1 LPGLGQISFDQLKDS
16 YYEQAAGLMD
26 GGVDLLQVETAQDLL
41 QIKAALVA
49 IFKAQK
55 EKSKKLA
62 VMVTVTVDSSGR
74 MVLGTDML
82 TLITV
87 SFQFPLFLLGLNCG
101 DGPQTMVE
109 ALRIL
114 KKNSPFLISALP
126 NAGARPSKT
135 ENISMI
141 FLQRGWPQKSKDLS
155 RRSG

>member
-1 LPGLGQISFDQLKDS
+1 LFRLNWSGEKLPGLGQISFDQLKDS

-82 TLITV
+82 TLITSLS
-87 SFQFPLFLLGLNCG
+87 SFLFFFR
-101 DGPQTMVE
+101 TE
-109 ALRIL
+109 LRRWT
-114 KKNSPFLISALP
+114 ADH
-126 NAGARPSKT
+126 G
-135 ENISMI
+135 
-141 FLQRGWPQKSKDLS
+141 
-155 RRSG
+155 